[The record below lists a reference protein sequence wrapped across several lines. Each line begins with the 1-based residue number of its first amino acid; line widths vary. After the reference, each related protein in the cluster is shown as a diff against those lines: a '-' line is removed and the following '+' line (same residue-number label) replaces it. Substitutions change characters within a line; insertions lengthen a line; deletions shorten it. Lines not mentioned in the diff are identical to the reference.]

1 MIISHDFSILSV
13 IDCNKKLKNNLYEF
27 LRKFSWE
34 FKKHAESVMIWKRL
48 PLRLFD
54 DSDTN
59 FPIHYTFR
67 LLLSPMI
74 VNFKKKMIHALRTE
88 SCFTY
93 KIEKIGH
100 IVVVRTISTPKNMPF
115 FQQLMQ
121 FVLVNAILHFSD
133 IPATTLKNCAASWER
148 KKSDFRKKKL
158 IFDVLKFWP
167 NSMSSNIWIR

>member
-59 FPIHYTFR
+59 FPIQYTLR
-67 LLLSPMI
+67 LLLSSMI
-74 VNFKKKMIHALRTE
+74 ENFKKKMIHALRTE

-93 KIEKIGH
+93 KIEKIGQ
-100 IVVVRTISTPKNMPF
+100 IVVVRTISTPKKYAI

-121 FVLVNAILHFSD
+121 FLLVNAILHFPTFQQRPSE
-133 IPATTLKNCAASWER
+133 NRAASWER
-148 KKSDFRKKKL
+148 KNL
-158 IFDVLKFWP
+158 I
-167 NSMSSNIWIR
+167 